1 MRTSAIRY
9 SRVVTAARFLLRK
22 KRYESRDYHRIKRNI
37 VKEEREARKRLGM
50 ETGGWV
56 KREGKVLQD
65 NFQIVPEE
73 RDHIPDHVVK
83 PRRKYMKPIAGVPTQ
98 HFLHMLDIRCSLTEA
113 SENQVKYVA
122 REGRVPHLMQC
133 ALKAVK
139 TREEFEKSLQ
149 MFNRLRR
156 NSIEVG
162 IFSTEVFKAALRLE
176 LYDFAV
182 NILKFGE
189 KVGFVPTSEQYA
201 IIALHDVRSNRY
213 PNRSRKWF
221 ALSLERKLPLSMRSV
236 SIFTQAFAEG
246 GDDEMAFQLAKS
258 LSAQEPGVSLTHML
272 FKNLGRIPIVTRIIL
287 HGDLFVDFGA
297 DATRCFADLVG

>member
-1 MRTSAIRY
+1 
-9 SRVVTAARFLLRK
+9 
-22 KRYESRDYHRIKRNI
+22 
-37 VKEEREARKRLGM
+37 
-50 ETGGWV
+50 
-56 KREGKVLQD
+56 
-65 NFQIVPEE
+65 
-73 RDHIPDHVVK
+73 
-83 PRRKYMKPIAGVPTQ
+83 
-98 HFLHMLDIRCSLTEA
+98 
-113 SENQVKYVA
+113 
-122 REGRVPHLMQC
+122 MQC